1 MISDFGICILNP
13 QFERSMKVAMYYN
26 NRDVR
31 LEEIP
36 TPTIGSGELLVKVLA
51 SGICGSDV
59 MEWYRIK
66 KAPRVLGH
74 EITGEIVEV
83 GSGVERYHI
92 GDRVFVSHHVP
103 CNICHYCIN
112 GYHTVCDTLRRTN
125 FDPGGFAEYI
135 RVPMINVDRGVF
147 LLPEEVSFEDGVFIE
162 PLACVLRG
170 QRLARLMPG
179 QSVFVIGSGISGLLH
194 IALARASGAGCI
206 IASDI
211 NGYRLKAAKKFGAD
225 EAIHAKEVNPS
236 KIREINKGRLVD
248 LVIVCSGTISAYSQ
262 ALQSVDRGGTV
273 LCFAPLEP
281 GLNFLFSFFDFWN
294 DGITLLSTYGGSPF
308 DIERAIELIRTH
320 RLPLREMITH
330 QLPLAETGIGFQ
342 LVAEAKESI
351 KVIIEPHR

>member
-1 MISDFGICILNP
+1 
-13 QFERSMKVAMYYN
+13 MYYH

-31 LEEIP
+31 LEEVP
-36 TPTIGSGELLVKVLA
+36 TPRIGPGELLVKVLS

-83 GSGVERYHI
+83 GEDVRNYHV

-103 CNICHYCIN
+103 CNTCYYCLN
-112 GYHTVCDTLRRTN
+112 GYHTVCDTLRSTN

-135 RVPMINVDRGVF
+135 RIPKMNVDRGVF
-147 LLPEEVSFEDGVFIE
+147 ILPEEVSFEDGVFIE

-170 QRLARLMPG
+170 QRLARLSPG
-179 QSVFVIGSGISGLLH
+179 QTVFVIGSGISGLLH
-194 IALARASGAGCI
+194 IALARVSGAGRI

-211 NGYRLKAAKKFGAD
+211 NEYRLRAAKKFGAD
-225 EAIHAKEVNPS
+225 EAVDVKEVNPS
-236 KIREINKGRLVD
+236 RLRQINKNRLFD
-248 LVIVCSGTISAYSQ
+248 LVIVCAGTVSAYNQ

-273 LCFAPLEP
+273 LCFAPIEP
-281 GLNFLFSFFDFWN
+281 GVSFPFPFFDFWN
-294 DGITLLSTYGGSPF
+294 DGITLLPTYGGSPI
-308 DIERAIELIRTH
+308 DIERAIELMRAR
-320 RLPLREMITH
+320 RLSLREMITH
-330 QLPLAETGIGFQ
+330 RLPLAETGLGFR
-342 LVAEAKESI
+342 LVAEAKESV

>member
-1 MISDFGICILNP
+1 MGKT
-13 QFERSMKVAMYYN
+13 RMRVAMYYN

-36 TPTIGSGELLVKVLA
+36 TPQIGPGELLVKVLA

-74 EITGEIVEV
+74 EITGEIVEAGKEV
-83 GSGVERYHI
+83 KNYKI

-103 CNICHYCIN
+103 CNTCQYCLN
-112 GYHTVCDTLRRTN
+112 GFHTLCDTLRTTN

-135 RVPMINVDRGVF
+135 RVPRINVDRGVF
-147 LLPEEVSFEDGVFIE
+147 VLPEEISFDDGVFIE

-170 QRLARLMPG
+170 QRLAKLRPG
-179 QSVFVIGSGISGLLH
+179 QSVFVIGSGISGVLH
-194 IALARASGAGCI
+194 IALARASGAGWVM
-206 IASDI
+206 ASDI
-211 NGYRLKAAKKFGAD
+211 SEYRLKAAKQFGAD
-225 EAIHAKEVNPS
+225 EAILAKEVNTA
-236 KIREINKGRLVD
+236 KIREINQGRLAD
-248 LVIVCSGTISAYSQ
+248 LVIVCAGTIFAYIQ

-281 GLNFLFSFFDFWN
+281 GLNFVFPFFDFWN
-294 DGITLLSTYGGSPF
+294 DGITLLPTYGGSPF
-308 DIERAIELIRTH
+308 DITTAIELIRAQ

-330 QLPLAETGIGFQ
+330 RLPLKETGLGFQ
-342 LVAEAKESI
+342 LVAEAKDSI